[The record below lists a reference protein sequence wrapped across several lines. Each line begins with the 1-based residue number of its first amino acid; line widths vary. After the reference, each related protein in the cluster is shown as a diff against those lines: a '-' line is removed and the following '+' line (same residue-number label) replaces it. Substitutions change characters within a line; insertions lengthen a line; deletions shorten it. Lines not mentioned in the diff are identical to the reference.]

1 TACSGTAKQI
11 YLEMWEEA
19 RAAREKPC
27 SVGRRCE
34 LHTGISDPGF
44 QPATAEPSP
53 PPLTTQTIGL
63 KCKAPVTNDLIQ
75 SFVYKK
81 HLESYPE
88 SKKVEIYQNKT
99 SLCAKYTFTKTKHI
113 LSASTAGKASPTI
126 STESCTPNHLSSQSC
141 DSPLPF
147 ELRTSSSLFPA
158 LISGERQTSLILPT
172 CQSDIMEGKKG
183 HACLSTWR
191 KKGPWLR
198 TNLKF
203 SG

>member
-1 TACSGTAKQI
+1 
-11 YLEMWEEA
+11 MWEVA
-19 RAAREKPC
+19 GAPREKPY
-27 SVGRRCE
+27 SMGRRCKI
-34 LHTGISDPGF
+34 HTGISDPGF
-44 QPATAEPSP
+44 EPSP
-53 PPLTTQTIGL
+53 PPLTKQTTGL
-63 KCKAPVTNDLIQ
+63 KCKTLVTNDLIQ
-75 SFVYKK
+75 SFVDKK

-99 SLCAKYTFTKTKHI
+99 SVGPKYIFTKTKHI
-113 LSASTAGKASPTI
+113 LSASTAGKVSPTI
-126 STESCTPNHLSSQSC
+126 STKSCISNHLSSQSC
-141 DSPLPF
+141 NSPLPF

-172 CQSDIMEGKKG
+172 CQSYIMEGKKG